1 MGNFFSQDQ
10 KASKMIFVIALLCP
24 ALAMAHSDE
33 GPGECIPGVSN
44 EVLLCKCSENTVLGE
59 KVWDATMMCSSQTAM
74 RGINN
79 FALNRDAED
88 ETECHSFDEL
98 ESYGADYVD
107 DVGCGL
113 MAMEWMD
120 DTGSWNW
127 TQVKDD
133 LKSLPI
139 HHFRIHHCVKH
150 KVKEYKK
157 SGLNWN
163 TCKSTFTAD
172 QQEYI
177 NGFLKDMARIECIHD
192 KLTKGCCK
200 YLTSSPSTGTG
211 TGTGSATGSG
221 TDSGTG
227 STGSGTDS
235 TGSGTDSTG
244 SGTDSGTGSTGSGTD

>member
-1 MGNFFSQDQ
+1 
-10 KASKMIFVIALLCP
+10 
-24 ALAMAHSDE
+24 
-33 GPGECIPGVSN
+33 
-44 EVLLCKCSENTVLGE
+44 
-59 KVWDATMMCSSQTAM
+59 M

-79 FALNRDAED
+79 FALNRDAEDETDADETDADETDAED

-113 MAMEWMD
+113 MAMGWMNE
-120 DTGSWNW
+120 TASWNW

-139 HHFRIHHCVKH
+139 HHFRIRHCVKH
-150 KVKEYKK
+150 KVKEYKE
-157 SGLNWN
+157 SGLNWD
-163 TCKSTFTAD
+163 TCKSTFTNE

-177 NGFLKDMARIECIHD
+177 TGFLKDMARIECIHD
-192 KLTKGCCK
+192 KLTKGCCE
-200 YLTSSPSTGTG
+200 YLTSSASTGTG

-227 STGSGTDS
+227 ST
-235 TGSGTDSTG
+235 
-244 SGTDSGTGSTGSGTD
+244 DSGTASAVATDSAVATGSAVATSSAVPQ

>member
-1 MGNFFSQDQ
+1 MGDHFFSQDK
-10 KASKMIFVIALLCP
+10 KASKMIFVIAFLAP

-44 EVLLCKCSENTVLGE
+44 DVLLCKCTENTVLGE

-88 ETECHSFDEL
+88 ETGAEDETECHSFDEL

-113 MAMEWMD
+113 MAMGWMD
-120 DTGSWNW
+120 ETASWNW

-139 HHFRIHHCVKH
+139 HHFRIRHCVKH
-150 KVKEYKK
+150 KVKEYKE
-157 SGLNWN
+157 SGLNWD
-163 TCKSTFTAD
+163 TCKSTFTSD

-177 NGFLKDMARIECIHD
+177 TGFLKDMARIECIHD

-200 YLTSSPSTGTG
+200 YLTSPPSTTTGTG
-211 TGTGSATGSG
+211 TGTGSATTG
-221 TDSGTG
+221 SGTG
-227 STGSGTDS
+227 SGD
-235 TGSGTDSTG
+235 D
-244 SGTDSGTGSTGSGTD
+244 